1 MFLEDGDF
9 DALSE
14 NYEGGRDLTFTGYGL
29 LSYFHNGAIPDVAR
43 SANAG
48 PHDNEWLT
56 ADGSW
61 LGAWGEGT
69 TATGAIVRRLIYEA
83 ALQINEASGD
93 QLWPQITQSTI
104 MFGEDD
110 SDSNATPIQ
119 SDPVFAPIGQDL
131 LEGLQTPLRNGGLFL
146 RLHPDLTQVFCY
158 LRSAYGNDKTGTSF
172 GAGVVRFQ
180 GDTNI
185 LVRAEGVPSAPRRS
199 FKKTKAKYLIVG
211 TGNNREIVTNPDP
224 PAYNSYAGLN
234 TDSEDSA
241 DYSAIGTAEHV
252 RRNAASDVVRFA
264 AKTGTTPNSG
274 FYTPRD
280 DVDLGDLCTLDSGG
294 SVDFDWDDSDMQLA
308 AHEFRERDGGGFYW
322 VPEFGGIYT
331 SARAAAIAGALGG
344 VRSGCRCIHL
354 CGPAINILLGTAAAN
369 IKVSGEGNPTTA
381 PRELAV
387 DGSDSLAWS
396 EGVTDEAI
404 GVADAYWAG
413 DLGVSK
419 SAQGYRIVQLGG
431 GTPTIQNVATEVR
444 IYSSDSGSAWSW
456 LTDESK
462 ISGDPASN
470 GWTLAATYTGPL
482 ELGESGLLPMT
493 EASGRYWLFWAVTGG
508 TADWDVHELELW
520 TEVNGGT
527 DDHAAR
533 CDHGHTAAEIME
545 NNYGDAQAAFDAII
559 ASLGSS
565 EDFLYNT
572 GGGKGV
578 LNIVASAGASQ
589 TIDLADGNGHDVTL
603 DAASCAIAFDGATA
617 STVCIGFLRLR
628 QDGTGGRL
636 ATWDASISFASGSA
650 PTLTTDANAYDDFTF
665 VSLDGGTTWTLYS
678 GAGGSSVG
686 ALDDLSDVT
695 ITSPAEND
703 QLQRISGEWVNNA
716 RRWEPVTSGGE
727 IVFDGDGDVVMSWAD
742 YG

>member
-1 MFLEDGDF
+1 MSGVLENIVWDAYPADDPVGGQRVGRLTDATDRWFRDELEGEGRGGFTINVNKAQATTAYLASGVLYRIYDLDLAPLVTLAFTDVSDDIEGAGSPIETASAHGLAVGDIVDFPSLTGGTGLSAAPTAAYWVVAVPSSTSFKVAASNIGSGINLTTDITAGTVRQLMSTADPKGGACLGGVFLEDGDF

-131 LEGLQTPLRNGGLFL
+131 LEGLQIPLRNGGLFL

-211 TGNNREIVTNPDP
+211 TGNDREIVTNPDP

-234 TDSEDSA
+234 TDSEDSD

-264 AKTGTTPNSG
+264 AKTGTTPTSG

-322 VPEFGGIYT
+322 VPEFGAVYT
-331 SARAAAIAGALGG
+331 SARAAAIAGAVGG
-344 VRSGCRCIHL
+344 VRSGDCKCLRL
-354 CGPAINILLGTAAAN
+354 CSISLP
-369 IKVSGEGNPTTA
+369 
-381 PRELAV
+381 
-387 DGSDSLAWS
+387 GS
-396 EGVTDEAI
+396 
-404 GVADAYWAG
+404 
-413 DLGVSK
+413 
-419 SAQGYRIVQLGG
+419 G
-431 GTPTIQNVATEVR
+431 GTE
-444 IYSSDSGSAWSW
+444 YWSV
-456 LTDESK
+456 DYA
-462 ISGDPASN
+462 SGDDSWTEPCGSTNANFTGPWTSALHSCSSMGGARHFDGIYTFAWIPASDDEL
-470 GWTLAATYTGPL
+470 TLQLRIARRG
-482 ELGESGLLPMT
+482 
-493 EASGRYWLFWAVTGG
+493 
-508 TADWDVHELELW
+508 HEP
-520 TEVNGGT
+520 
-527 DDHAAR
+527 
-533 CDHGHTAAEIME
+533 
-545 NNYGDAQAAFDAII
+545 
-559 ASLGSS
+559 GSNS
-565 EDFLYNT
+565 IVYIEYN
-572 GGGKGV
+572 
-578 LNIVASAGASQ
+578 
-589 TIDLADGNGHDVTL
+589 
-603 DAASCAIAFDGATA
+603 DGATC
-617 STVCIGFLRLR
+617 SIV
-628 QDGTGGRL
+628 GGL
-636 ATWDASISFASGSA
+636 
-650 PTLTTDANAYDDFTF
+650 LM
-665 VSLDGGTTWTLYS
+665 
-678 GAGGSSVG
+678 
-686 ALDDLSDVT
+686 
-695 ITSPAEND
+695 
-703 QLQRISGEWVNNA
+703 
-716 RRWEPVTSGGE
+716 RR
-727 IVFDGDGDVVMSWAD
+727 
-742 YG
+742 